1 MKKLFVLSPIVLLSL
16 VACGAPSSSSSQSSS
31 DSPIYLYDAD
41 SRAIFLSLDDKG
53 SLPMPTYRNKNTGEV
68 PYVELGDFFY
78 ATGGWGNSRTS
89 VKKEGTLYVVYN
101 SDNKKLFS
109 VDPDKDEFTISNY
122 EFWGGNLMKQNNGVG
137 PDICVPSDSDDNGS
151 SVHTSPSSKYLQERK
166 DEVYDAKKWNFDFIE
181 KDGKCY
187 GPAQL
192 LTNTYYRW
200 VGTDLA
206 YNGMDFYFATAITAG
221 AIPAVSQS
229 YYATNRRFA
238 ALQGKEAIAY
248 DPQGDEVY
256 RFAYPYQA
264 NSLEPVIYHI
274 YSLTKDGKGK
284 LLTGNT
290 PNDKGEHKK
299 VGEIT
304 YAYTWEK
311 KGDALL
317 LTIWAT
323 GIDTS
328 TEKEDTVNQGIMK
341 IPLRDTF
348 YGSKKRP
355 EAIAKFNYDLL
366 RFQFDNYYGL
376 KEEKGFTDF
385 DKYITEKGLKNDLLS
400 LDADTYDNALV
411 KLLMTNIDDGHTY
424 YACPSV
430 FSGKFSWDGKK
441 MSTDNLGARYTS
453 LMKKQ
458 KEYIK
463 LRNKVNNVDE
473 NADGSK
479 LQGLFFQGKT
489 AVIRFDAFAGQ
500 GEPLMN
506 DFGDP
511 IDKVEPLAAIENGN
525 IPQAFE
531 ASFYRIKQHK
541 EVENV
546 VIDLTCNNGGSAKVL
561 PYVTAFF
568 SDDPTLL
575 FKDTA
580 MGVEKEFHYKV
591 DLNHDHV
598 YGGPGDTYKGQYKFF
613 VLTSDFSFSCANFLP
628 AIAKNSGVKLIGKKS
643 GGGGCSVGVF
653 TDACGSIYNT
663 SSSQKC
669 QLKVGDKLQGV
680 DSGVDV
686 DYPLESDSWYDLAKL
701 DTFVSGLANK

>member
-1 MKKLFVLSPIVLLSL
+1 MKKLFALSPVALLALAGLSGCNN
-16 VACGAPSSSSSQSSS
+16 AT
-31 DSPIYLYDAD
+31 SPIYLFDGE
-41 SRAIFLSLDDKG
+41 SRFVFMSLDDKG
-53 SLPMPTYRNKNTGEV
+53 SLPLATYRNKNTGEV
-68 PYVELGDFFY
+68 PYVEIGQFFY
-78 ATGGWGNSRTS
+78 DAGGWGNTKTS
-89 VKKEGTLYVVYN
+89 VKKEGSLYVVYN
-101 SDNKKLFS
+101 SDNKKIFS
-109 VDPDKDEFTISNY
+109 VDPNKDEFTISNF
-122 EFWGGNLMKQNNGVG
+122 ELWGGHLMKQNNGVG
-137 PDICVPSDSDDNGS
+137 PDICVPSDPGDNDC
-151 SVHTSPSSKYLQERK
+151 SVQASKASRFLGERK
-166 DEVYDAKKWNFDFIE
+166 DEVYDGKKWNFDFIE

-187 GPAQL
+187 APAQL

-200 VGTDLA
+200 VGADLA
-206 YNGMDFYFATAITAG
+206 YNGMDYYFSTLIVAG
-221 AIPAVSQS
+221 AIPAISQS

-256 RFAYPYQA
+256 RFAYPYQE
-264 NSLEPVIYHI
+264 NSNDPLVYHI
-274 YSLTKDGKGK
+274 LSLTKDGKGK
-284 LLTGNT
+284 MLTGKT
-290 PNDKGEHKK
+290 PTDKGEHKK
-299 VGEIT
+299 LGEII
-304 YAYTWEK
+304 YNYTWEK

-328 TEKEDTVNQGIMK
+328 TGKEDTVNQGIMK

-385 DKYITEKGLKNDLLS
+385 DKYLSDKGLKNDLLS
-400 LDADTYDNALV
+400 LDVDTYDQALA

-424 YACPSV
+424 YSCPSV

-441 MSTDNLGARYTS
+441 MATDNLGERYKS
-453 LMKKQ
+453 LMNKQ
-458 KEYIK
+458 KGYIK
-463 LRNKVNNVDE
+463 LRNKANKVDE

-489 AVIRFDAFAGQ
+489 AVIRFDAFNGQ
-500 GEPLMN
+500 GEPLIN

-511 IDKVEPLAAIENGN
+511 IDKVEPLSAIENGN
-525 IPQAFE
+525 VPQAFE

-541 EVENV
+541 EIENV
-546 VIDLTCNNGGSAKVL
+546 VIDLTCNSGGSAKVL

-575 FKDTA
+575 FRDTA
-580 MGVEKEFHYKV
+580 MGVDKEFHYQV

-598 YGGPGDTYKGQYKFF
+598 YGGEGDTFKGQYKFYIM
-613 VLTSDFSFSCANFLP
+613 TSDFSFSCANFLP

-643 GGGGCSVGVF
+643 GGGGASVCVF

-669 QLKVGDKLQGV
+669 LLKVGDKYQTIDG
-680 DSGVDV
+680 GVDV
-686 DYPLESDSWYDLAKL
+686 DYPIESDSWYDLAKL